1 MLTLKA
7 INRLLEEIIT
17 ESDMNENVINKIDRI
32 RNDISDR
39 DRFLSQVGN
48 VIDDDTVEDYE
59 YKLNDTNSDWESKYN
74 DLRERYIRR
83 FFDGDSKSEKEK
95 RDIENIKKDLEFDE
109 EENEENEEIR
119 IEDLY

>member
-1 MLTLKA
+1 MLTLKS

-17 ESDMNENVINKIDRI
+17 ESDMNENVINKIERI
-32 RNDISDR
+32 KNDISDR

-74 DLRERYIRR
+74 ELRERYIRR
-83 FFDGDSKSEKEK
+83 FFDGESKAEIEKN
-95 RDIENIKKDLEFDE
+95 DIEDMEKKLEDDE
-109 EENEENEEIR
+109 EENELSV
-119 IEDLY
+119 EDLY